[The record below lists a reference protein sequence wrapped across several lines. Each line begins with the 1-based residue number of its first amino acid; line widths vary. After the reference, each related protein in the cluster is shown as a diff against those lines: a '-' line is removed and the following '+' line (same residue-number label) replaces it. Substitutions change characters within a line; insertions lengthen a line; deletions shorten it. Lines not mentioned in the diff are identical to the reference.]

1 LLLSLLFVPPPGGFN
16 GLTGAL
22 SHYKQNKG
30 VWRYLEGKSAI
41 YLSAIYLSA
50 IYLRVDLVDFWELEY
65 RLEYRMYVRASVPTP
80 EEGIKNEVYDA

>member
-30 VWRYLEGKSAI
+30 EWRYLEGK
-41 YLSAIYLSA
+41 SA